1 MTGSGSGQDDMRRLP
16 PGQSSNPLPGM
27 AVRHGASMLIA
38 DAVGDRFRN
47 GAGAAGNGTMG
58 CPALNQINEY

>member
-1 MTGSGSGQDDMRRLP
+1 
-16 PGQSSNPLPGM
+16 M